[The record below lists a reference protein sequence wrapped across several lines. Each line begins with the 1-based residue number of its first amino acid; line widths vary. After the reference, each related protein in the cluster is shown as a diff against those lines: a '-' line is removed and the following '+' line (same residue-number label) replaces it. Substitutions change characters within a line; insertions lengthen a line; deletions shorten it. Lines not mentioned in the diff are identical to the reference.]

1 MANFFEQF
9 DTAKEKEPS
18 ENFFAQFEKQPEE
31 TSNPLKGTAA
41 RAFELGASG
50 VEAYSR
56 VAKPFGVLD
65 EAINKATPF
74 LGMLNMAV

>member
-1 MANFFEQF
+1 MANFFDQF

-18 ENFFAQFEKQPEE
+18 GNFFDQFDKPAGKKKAEPEE

-41 RAFELGASG
+41 RAVELGASG

-56 VAKPFGVLD
+56 VAKPFGIILY
-65 EAINKATPF
+65 
-74 LGMLNMAV
+74 M

>member
-18 ENFFAQFEKQPEE
+18 ENFFARFEKQPEE

-41 RAFELGASG
+41 RAVELGAS
-50 VEAYSR
+50 
-56 VAKPFGVLD
+56 
-65 EAINKATPF
+65 
-74 LGMLNMAV
+74 